1 MLAFHV
7 FSIQSYMQT
16 VLQFTIAKDVREQT
30 QYEKKFP
37 LASVTPAVGHFGGR
51 SVDVWAAVTSS
62 GAVRAGACDTHY
74 P

>member
-1 MLAFHV
+1 MH
-7 FSIQSYMQT
+7 T

-62 GAVRAGACDTHY
+62 GAVRVSA
-74 P
+74 